1 MKILRMFCF
10 LMIIINFIFI
20 NLVFVSAAQLSISP
34 PELFINGTIGKE
46 NCHELRIGFDSAG
59 NLIGDITWSLNSSRE
74 RKDYILK
81 SDDLNLL
88 ENYPKNV
95 YFKDRDKKIINIC
108 FDGEKQGN
116 YNGLLI
122 YKTDRGYA
130 GIGIWIHLIL
140 ENNKNT
146 AKMMILYS
154 SQTILL
160 LMLLFLLMIKKNNG
174 TYSSR

>member
-1 MKILRMFCF
+1 MKNNIFYIFLVFILLNLF
-10 LMIIINFIFI
+10 FI
-20 NLVFVSAAQLSISP
+20 NAAQLSISP

-46 NCHELRIGFDSAG
+46 NCHELKISFDSTG
-59 NLIGDITWSLNSSRE
+59 NLVGDVKWSSIPSKEINNYKLNAE
-74 RKDYILK
+74 YFQLI
-81 SDDLNLL
+81 
-88 ENYPKNV
+88 ENYPRNI

-108 FDGEKQGN
+108 FNGKEQGS

-122 YKTDRGYA
+122 YRTDRSYA

-160 LMLLFLLMIKKNNG
+160 SILLFLLVIKNNG
-174 TYSSR
+174 LKDSPK